1 MDSNIIGKP
10 HLEYVQDQIK
20 LRQEILGKK
29 KKDSADIVWMNGRTS
44 WVRLAS
50 SVNIE
55 DQPIASYNVSSSQWE
70 TISNG
75 GAQFRSSLL
84 EIPEYS
90 GNELASQMVLQGGVL
105 NQDGTQKFGV
115 SNTNS
120 ILPSGTSNY
129 GFSEFGAQAMP
140 GIISFT
146 SETNNKGSLRFV
158 NLQIRA
164 NNTKQFEYIEAL
176 YLRLGYSM
184 LLEWGNSS
192 YPSINPE
199 TSETSYETN
208 RYSLTAEFLDNPP
221 QNAEGTK
228 YFYTK
233 IEENRKSSHGNYDGF
248 LGRVTNFS
256 WEFTKEGYYL
266 ISLKLISQGSV
277 VESLKVNVVK
287 NSTLFANSKNNK
299 GALKEDQ
306 QENTLLT
313 QISQIVDPIRMG
325 VKTTPS
331 FFQPFATPPK
341 ILNTDL
347 LAKFYYM
354 GTTLMLSYIFDDEK
368 ETSYKFQ
375 STKSEYKVLKS
386 LKDAKNT
393 SVTDDELNNASK
405 TVDACAAIF
414 GSTHFVKYIRFGSLL
429 GLLNQYYLLYGSD
442 EENEPILFKLDNST
456 DQYCFSNRKSISS
469 DPSKLIV
476 RYKGDYLGT
485 KIEIFNDYPNNIN
498 PFHQTVDGVDVGK
511 IMNLYFSYE
520 LLENIVKSNLD
531 STTGSLDLYRF
542 LKSLLN
548 EANILLGGVNKLNLR
563 LVDKNFGTYEN
574 PEIIQVVEFY
584 DEVSPFEVEK
594 LRKANEEE
602 PSLVIYGFGN
612 EVSGSRD
619 GSFVTDYQ
627 FKTEITNKL
636 GNMVAVG
643 AQANGQAVG
652 EDATLF
658 SKWNY
663 GLVDRILPEKFDIDQ
678 KIKQADQTTV
688 GYLNIISAYKDYFN
702 SFAGS
707 NESTLTLE
715 DNNVLFGATFIDYI
729 DNATGYSFPNC
740 NITPVDGELTSL
752 TGFIEIQ
759 KAFFQKFYALEAISK
774 KSPTPFIG
782 FVPVGFNLTLDGM
795 SGVRI
800 FDRLKIDSRF
810 LPSNY
815 GDTLDFIITKL
826 DHKIVNNKWETSIGT
841 MSVPKLFDKLDLNLE
856 DILNTLPP
864 VTTGFENLV
873 GFYTYN
879 SSALVHMLKQT
890 VKITAVENSTA
901 ENTSTIDRLNAATGG
916 SNVSVGQVLNTNG
929 NLNLPGASERDGERY
944 QKSPLISIGSVKK
957 LSNGVNGSFYLPYAT
972 TNANAD
978 AVEKYSTKAFKL
990 YNQASN
996 KTYYDGEYYLAEPA
1010 ALALLEF
1017 GKFIEENWIKKGKNP
1032 FLITSAYRSYN
1043 HQNGLKSADSS
1054 AKTASAGSSPHG
1066 WGGAIDINELIARD
1080 GAGKLTSNPT
1090 INQTFRTTSEAYQF
1104 WAEHAPK
1111 FGWYNPLRLRDG
1123 KGVDESWHW
1132 EFWGTPGQTLKVQAP
1147 RKDSKFFQSGTSF
1160 PVPSDHN
1167 ALAIGKR
1174 NIETSEKTGKV
1185 VYVKKK

>member
-1 MDSNIIGKP
+1 MDSNIIGKS

-29 KKDSADIVWMNGRTS
+29 KKDSADIVWMNSKTS

-70 TISNG
+70 TIPNG

-90 GNELASQMVLQGGVL
+90 GNELANQMVLQGGVL

-115 SNTNS
+115 SDTNS
-120 ILPSGTSNY
+120 ILPSSTSNY

-146 SETNNKGSLRFV
+146 SETNNKGSLRFA

-199 TSETSYETN
+199 TSSTSYETN

-277 VESLKVNVVK
+277 VESLKINIVQ
-287 NSTLFANSKNNK
+287 NSNLFANSKNSK
-299 GALKEDQ
+299 GALKENQ

-313 QISQIVDPIRMG
+313 QISQIVDPLRNG
-325 VKTTPS
+325 AKHSPS
-331 FFQPFATPPK
+331 FFSPFAGFFTPGGVPA
-341 ILNTDL
+341 NL
-347 LAKFYYM
+347 L
-354 GTTLMLSYIFDDEK
+354 LSYVFDATD
-368 ETSYKFQ
+368 ETSYNFQ
-375 STKSEYKVLKS
+375 STKSEYNVLKS
-386 LKDAKNT
+386 LKDAGNT

-414 GSTHFVKYIRFGSLL
+414 GSTHLVKYIRFGSLL
-429 GLLNQYYLLYGSD
+429 GLLNQHYLLYGAD

-456 DQYCFSNRKSISS
+456 NQYCFSNRKSISS

-476 RYKGDYLGT
+476 RYKGDYLKT
-485 KIEIFNDYPNNIN
+485 EIEIFNDAPNNIN

-520 LLENIVKSNLD
+520 LLENVIKSNLD

-584 DEVSPFEVEK
+584 DEISPFEVEK
-594 LRKANEEE
+594 LRNANEEE

-636 GNMVAVG
+636 GNMIAVG

-678 KIKQADQTTV
+678 KIKQADQATV
-688 GYLNIISAYKDYFN
+688 GYLNIISAYRDYYN
-702 SFAGS
+702 SFTGS
-707 NESTLTLE
+707 NKSTFTLE
-715 DNNVLFGATFIDYI
+715 DDNVLFGTTFTDFIT
-729 DNATGYSFPNC
+729 NATGYSFPNC

-752 TGFIEIQ
+752 TGFTEIQ

-800 FDRLKIDSRF
+800 FDKLKIDSRF

-873 GFYTYN
+873 GFYSYN
-879 SSALVHMLKQT
+879 SSALATMLAQT
-890 VKITAVENSTA
+890 VTYDN
-901 ENTSTIDRLNAATGG
+901 G
-916 SNVSVGQVLNTNG
+916 SREILSTNG
-929 NLNLPGASERDGERY
+929 NLNEPDVKKKLGEDF
-944 QKSPLISIGSVKK
+944 QKSALISIGSVKK
-957 LSNGVNGSFYLPYAT
+957 LSNGYNGSFYLPYAT

-978 AVEKYSTKAFKL
+978 AVEKYSTTAFKL
-990 YNQASN
+990 YNQNSN

-1017 GKFIEENWIKKGKNP
+1017 GKFIEENWIKKLNKNP

-1066 WGGAIDINELIARD
+1066 WGGAIDINELIARTGD
-1080 GAGKLTSNPT
+1080 DKLTSNPT

-1147 RKDSKFFQSGTSF
+1147 RKESNILQFGTKIT
-1160 PVPSDHN
+1160 VPSDHN
-1167 ALAIGKR
+1167 ALAIGRK
-1174 NIETSEKTGKV
+1174 NIKTSEETGKV
-1185 VYVKKK
+1185 VYVKED

>member
-29 KKDSADIVWMNGRTS
+29 KKDSADIVWMNGKTS

-70 TISNG
+70 TIPNG

-84 EIPEYS
+84 EIPEYG
-90 GNELASQMVLQGGVL
+90 GNELASQMVLQGGIL

-120 ILPSGTSNY
+120 ILPSSTFNY

-146 SETNNKGSLRFV
+146 SETNNKGSLRFA

-199 TSETSYETN
+199 TSQTSYETN

-277 VESLKVNVVK
+277 VESLKVNIVQ
-287 NSTLFANSKNNK
+287 NSNLFINSKDSK
-299 GALKEDQ
+299 EALKKNQ

-313 QISQIVDPIRMG
+313 QISQIVDPLRSG
-325 VKTTPS
+325 TKNKPS
-331 FFQPFATPPK
+331 FFSPFTGLGNVTAT
-341 ILNTDL
+341 LGN
-347 LAKFYYM
+347 
-354 GTTLMLSYIFDDEK
+354 LMLSYIFDAEN
-368 ETSYKFQ
+368 ETSYQFE

-386 LKDAKNT
+386 LKDAGDT
-393 SVTDDELNNASK
+393 SITDDQLKNASK

-414 GSTHFVKYIRFGSLL
+414 GSTHFIKYIRFGSLL
-429 GLLNQYYLLYGSD
+429 SLLNERYLLYGAD
-442 EENEPILFKLDNST
+442 EENEPILFKLDNSF

-485 KIEIFNDYPNNIN
+485 EIEIFNDSPHDIS
-498 PFHQTVDGVDVGK
+498 PFHQTVEGVDVGR

-520 LLENIVKSNLD
+520 TIENIINSNLD
-531 STTGSLDLYRF
+531 ETTGSLDLYRF

-548 EANILLGGVNKLNLR
+548 EANVLLGGVNKLNLR

-584 DEVSPFEVEK
+584 DEVSPFEIEK
-594 LRKANEEE
+594 LRKTKEEE
-602 PSLVIYGFGN
+602 PSLIIYGFGN

-636 GNMVAVG
+636 GNMIAVG

-678 KIKQADQTTV
+678 KIKQADQATV
-688 GYLNIISAYKDYFN
+688 GYLNIISAYRDYYN
-702 SFAGS
+702 SFTGTQS
-707 NESTLTLE
+707 STFTSE
-715 DNNVLFGATFIDYI
+715 ENNVLFGTTFTDFIT
-729 DNATGYSFPNC
+729 NATGYNFPNC
-740 NITPVDGELTSL
+740 NITPVEGKLTSL
-752 TGFIEIQ
+752 TGFTETQ
-759 KAFFQKFYALEAISK
+759 KAFFQKYYALEAISK
-774 KSPTPFIG
+774 NQSTPFIG
-782 FVPVGFNLTLDGM
+782 FVPVGFNLTLDGI
-795 SGVRI
+795 SGIRI
-800 FDRLKIDSRF
+800 FDRLKVDSRF
-810 LPSNY
+810 LPPNY

-841 MSVPKLFDKLDLNLE
+841 MSVPKLFEKLDLNLE

-873 GFYTYN
+873 GFYSYN
-879 SSALVHMLKQT
+879 SSALVTMLAQT
-890 VKITAVENSTA
+890 VTYDNGAREILS
-901 ENTSTIDRLNAATGG
+901 
-916 SNVSVGQVLNTNG
+916 TNG
-929 NLNLPGASERDGERY
+929 NLNEPDVKTKLGEDF
-944 QKSPLISIGSVKK
+944 KESALVSIGNVKDLK
-957 LSNGVNGSFYLPYAT
+957 NNQRGKFGLLTNSFFGDGSGNKSFRKFTTGLTLLSQ
-972 TNANAD
+972 D
-978 AVEKYSTKAFKL
+978 
-990 YNQASN
+990 SN
-996 KTYYDGEYYLAEPA
+996 KTYYNGEYYLAQPA
-1010 ALALLEF
+1010 AEALYEF
-1017 GKFIEENWIKKGKNP
+1017 GKFIEENWDGEP
-1032 FLITSAYRSYN
+1032 FMITSAYRSYN
-1043 HQNGLKSADSS
+1043 HQNGLKTSDSS

-1066 WGGAIDINELIARD
+1066 WGGAIDIQELIARN

-1090 INQTFRTTSEAYQF
+1090 NNQTFRTTSKAYAF

-1132 EFWGTPGQTLKVQAP
+1132 EFWGKPGQTLKVDAP
-1147 RKDSKFFQSGTSF
+1147 RKDSNIFQSGTTIK
-1160 PVPSDHN
+1160 VPDNHN
-1167 ALAIGKR
+1167 ALAIGRR
-1174 NIETSEKTGKV
+1174 NITTDPNTGKIV
-1185 VYVKKK
+1185 AVKED

>member
-120 ILPSGTSNY
+120 ILPSSTSNY

-146 SETNNKGSLRFV
+146 SETNNKGSLRFA

-199 TSETSYETN
+199 TSATSYETN

-277 VESLKVNVVK
+277 VESLKVNVVQ
-287 NSTLFANSKNNK
+287 NSTLFANSKNSK
-299 GALKEDQ
+299 GALKENQ

-313 QISQIVDPIRMG
+313 QISQIVNPLRNG
-325 VKTTPS
+325 FKHSPS
-331 FFQPFATPPK
+331 FFSPFAGFFTPGGVPA
-341 ILNTDL
+341 NL
-347 LAKFYYM
+347 L
-354 GTTLMLSYIFDDEK
+354 LSYVFQATD
-368 ETSYKFQ
+368 ETSYNFQ
-375 STKSEYKVLKS
+375 STKSEYSVLKS
-386 LKDAKNT
+386 LKDAGNT

-405 TVDACAAIF
+405 TVDACAATF

-485 KIEIFNDYPNNIN
+485 KIEIFNDAPNNIN

-520 LLENIVKSNLD
+520 LLENVIKSNLD

-584 DEVSPFEVEK
+584 DEVCPFEVKK
-594 LRKANEEE
+594 LRNAKEEE

-636 GNMVAVG
+636 GNMIAVG

-678 KIKQADQTTV
+678 KIKQADQVTV
-688 GYLNIISAYKDYFN
+688 GYLNIISAYRDYYN
-702 SFAGS
+702 SFTGAQS
-707 NESTLTLE
+707 STLTLE
-715 DNNVLFGATFIDYI
+715 DSNVLFGTTFTDFVE
-729 DNATGYSFPNC
+729 NATGYSFPNC

-752 TGFIEIQ
+752 TGFTETQ

-774 KSPTPFIG
+774 KTSTPFIG

-864 VTTGFENLV
+864 VTTGFEDLV
-873 GFYTYN
+873 GFYSYDY
-879 SSALVHMLKQT
+879 SALVHMLKQT

-901 ENTSTIDRLNAATGG
+901 ENTSTIDRLNRLNAATSG
-916 SNVSVGQVLNTNG
+916 SKVSVGEVLTTNG
-929 NLNLPGASERDGERY
+929 NLNLPGASEFYGERY
-944 QKSPLISIGSVKK
+944 QKSPLVSIGSVKNLK
-957 LSNGVNGSFYLPYAT
+957 NNQRGTFGLLTNSFFGDGSGNHSFRKFTTGLTLLSQ
-972 TNANAD
+972 D
-978 AVEKYSTKAFKL
+978 
-990 YNQASN
+990 SN
-996 KTYYDGEYYLAEPA
+996 KTYYNGEYYLAQPA
-1010 ALALLEF
+1010 AEALYEF
-1017 GKFIEENWIKKGKNP
+1017 GKFIEENWDGEP
-1032 FLITSAYRSYN
+1032 FMITSAYRSYN
-1043 HQNGLKSADSS
+1043 HQNGLKTSDSS

-1066 WGGAIDINELIARD
+1066 WGGAIDIQELIAKT

-1090 INQTFRTTSEAYQF
+1090 INQTFRTTSKAYAF

-1132 EFWGTPGQTLKVQAP
+1132 EFWGKPGQTLKVDAP
-1147 RKDSKFFQSGTSF
+1147 RKDSNIFQDGTKIT
-1160 PVPSDHN
+1160 VPSNHN
-1167 ALAIGKR
+1167 ALAIGR
-1174 NIETSEKTGKV
+1174 LDITTDPETGKIV
-1185 VYVKKK
+1185 AVKED

>member
-70 TISNG
+70 TIPND

-129 GFSEFGAQAMP
+129 GFSEFGAHAMP

-146 SETNNKGSLRFV
+146 SETNNKGSLRFA

-266 ISLKLISQGSV
+266 INLKLISQGSV
-277 VESLKVNVVK
+277 VESLKVNVVQ

-313 QISQIVDPIRMG
+313 QISQIVDPLRNG
-325 VKTTPS
+325 AKHSPS
-331 FFQPFATPPK
+331 FFSPFAGFFTPGGVPA
-341 ILNTDL
+341 NL
-347 LAKFYYM
+347 L
-354 GTTLMLSYIFDDEK
+354 LSYVFQATD
-368 ETSYKFQ
+368 ETSYNFQ
-375 STKSEYKVLKS
+375 STKSEYNVLKS
-386 LKDAKNT
+386 LKDAGNT

-414 GSTHFVKYIRFGSLL
+414 GSTHLVKYIRFGSLL
-429 GLLNQYYLLYGSD
+429 GLLNQYYLLYGAD

-476 RYKGDYLGT
+476 RYKGDYLKT
-485 KIEIFNDYPNNIN
+485 EIEIFNDYPNNIN

-636 GNMVAVG
+636 GNMIAVG

-678 KIKQADQTTV
+678 KIKQADQATV
-688 GYLNIISAYKDYFN
+688 GYLNIISAYRDYYN
-702 SFAGS
+702 SFTGS
-707 NESTLTLE
+707 NKSTFTLK
-715 DNNVLFGATFIDYI
+715 DDNVLFGTTFTDFIT
-729 DNATGYSFPNC
+729 NATGYSFPNC

-864 VTTGFENLV
+864 VTTGFEDLV

-901 ENTSTIDRLNAATGG
+901 ENTSTIDRLNALTGG
-916 SNVSVGQVLNTNG
+916 SNVSVGEVLNTNG
-929 NLNLPGASERDGERY
+929 NLSLPGASKRDGERY
-944 QKSPLISIGSVKK
+944 QSSPLVSIGNVKNTK
-957 LSNGVNGSFYLPYAT
+957 NNTRQPFALLVDTQFGDGSGNSSFRNFSTGFTLLSQ
-972 TNANAD
+972 D
-978 AVEKYSTKAFKL
+978 
-990 YNQASN
+990 SN
-996 KTYYDGEYYLAEPA
+996 KTYYNGEYYLAQPA
-1010 ALALLEF
+1010 AEALYEF
-1017 GKFIEENWIKKGKNP
+1017 GKFIEENWDGNP
-1032 FLITSAYRSYN
+1032 FMITSAYRSYN

-1066 WGGAIDINELIARD
+1066 WGGAVDIQELIARD
-1080 GAGKLTSNPT
+1080 GSGKLTSNPT
-1090 INQTFRTTSEAYQF
+1090 INQTFRTTSKAYAF

-1132 EFWGTPGQTLKVQAP
+1132 EFWGKPGQTLKVTSP
-1147 RKDSKFFQSGTSF
+1147 RKDSNSFQSGTTIE
-1160 PVPSDHN
+1160 VPSDHN

-1174 NIETSEKTGKV
+1174 NIETSETTGKV
-1185 VYVKKK
+1185 VYVK